1 MLKSTDQDIDMEI
14 SGHTSRRV
22 LIGAVAAL
30 VVPLLFFPN
39 QFGLQLARGGIIYLF
54 YELVYYGFVGYLM
67 QRQGNL
73 ASLAQF
79 AGVCLIFRLAVGAL
93 FGVAVALLFSMRLSI
108 SLSLGLSSYLP
119 TVLLHVVA
127 TPLIL
132 KPVLDD
138 IVASRMPRRSARPS
152 AAGDMTGTETTTPA
166 ASERTSMRKTISTPT
181 VGDTAPSARHSTVPM
196 SDLNGFER
204 AVRYIG
210 EHSAVTVAAVVDHEG
225 LLLANYR
232 RGKIEADEW
241 APLALVLFDANADLL
256 SGTDTGQPDKI
267 DLVMPDRRVIA
278 IRGDS
283 WALLVVADHH
293 SDETLSIRCAQ
304 GVETISKY
312 IRERYSRENEEEAKM
327 ERIHVSG
334 A

>member
-1 MLKSTDQDIDMEI
+1 MEI
-14 SGHTSRRV
+14 SGRTGRRI
-22 LIGAVAAL
+22 LIGAIAAL

-67 QRQGNL
+67 QRRVNL
-73 ASLAQF
+73 ANLAQF
-79 AGVCLIFRLAVGAL
+79 AGVCLIFRLTVGAL
-93 FGVAVALLFSMRLSI
+93 FGIAVALLFSMRFSI

-138 IVASRMPRRSARPS
+138 IVGSKMPRRSPAPS
-152 AAGDMTGTETTTPA
+152 STTDVTRTESRSPA
-166 ASERTSMRKTISTPT
+166 TSEHSSMRKTISTPT
-181 VGDTAPSARHSTVPM
+181 VGDTASSARQATVPM

-210 EHSAVTVAAVVDHEG
+210 EHSAVSVAAVVDHEG

-232 RGKIEADEW
+232 RGKVEPDEW
-241 APLALVLFDANADLL
+241 APLALVLFDANSEVL
-256 SGTDTGQPDKI
+256 SRADTGRPDKI
-267 DLVMPDRRVIA
+267 DLVMADGRIIV

-293 SDETLSIRCAQ
+293 SDETLGIRCAQ

-312 IRERYSRENEEEAKM
+312 MREHYSHENEEEAKM